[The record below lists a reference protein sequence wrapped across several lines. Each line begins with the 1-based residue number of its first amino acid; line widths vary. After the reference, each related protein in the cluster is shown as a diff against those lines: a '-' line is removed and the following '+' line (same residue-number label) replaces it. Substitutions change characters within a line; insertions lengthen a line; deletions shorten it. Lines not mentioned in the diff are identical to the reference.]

1 MVGGATGQIL
11 PCADSLSWQELHRYF
26 PKSQNCAKYTE
37 KACCANGSQAAEQGR
52 MLRKIYGGTARSDQ
66 KSLCSNCRFATI
78 VRGQTLDEEVVH
90 CQSVT
95 TRGMRVTFKVTS
107 CTSHS
112 DMDQPTYMQLLDDAW
127 ILKPA
132 SKKRPAGFVKHSE
145 LKADE
150 IEVIMKE
157 LRESWHE

>member
-1 MVGGATGQIL
+1 MRLPSSGSSPAFHFLMLMKIHGGSTRN
-11 PCADSLSWQELHRYF
+11 DH
-26 PKSQNCAKYTE
+26 
-37 KACCANGSQAAEQGR
+37 
-52 MLRKIYGGTARSDQ
+52 
-66 KSLCSNCRFATI
+66 KSLCCNCRFATI

-95 TRGMRVTFKVTS
+95 TRGMRVTFKVTA

-112 DMDQPTYMQLLDDAW
+112 DINQPTYMQLLDDAW

-145 LKADE
+145 LKAE
-150 IEVIMKE
+150 EMEVIMKE
-157 LRESWHE
+157 LREAGHE

>member
-1 MVGGATGQIL
+1 
-11 PCADSLSWQELHRYF
+11 
-26 PKSQNCAKYTE
+26 
-37 KACCANGSQAAEQGR
+37 
-52 MLRKIYGGTARSDQ
+52 MLRKIYGGTARNDQ

-95 TRGMRVTFKVTS
+95 TRGMRVIFKVTS

-112 DMDQPTYMQLLDDAW
+112 DMNQPTYIQLLEDAW
-127 ILKPA
+127 ILKPG

-145 LKADE
+145 LKAE
-150 IEVIMKE
+150 EMQLIMKE
-157 LRESWHE
+157 LRESAGE

>member
-1 MVGGATGQIL
+1 
-11 PCADSLSWQELHRYF
+11 
-26 PKSQNCAKYTE
+26 
-37 KACCANGSQAAEQGR
+37 

-78 VRGQTLDEEVVH
+78 VRGQTLDQEVVH

-95 TRGMRVTFKVTS
+95 TRGMRVTFKVTA

-112 DMDQPTYMQLLDDAW
+112 DMDQPTYIQLLEDAW

-132 SKKRPAGFVKHSE
+132 SKKRPAGFVKNSE
-145 LKADE
+145 LKAE
-150 IEVIMKE
+150 EMEVIMKE
-157 LRESWHE
+157 LREAAHE

>member
-1 MVGGATGQIL
+1 
-11 PCADSLSWQELHRYF
+11 
-26 PKSQNCAKYTE
+26 
-37 KACCANGSQAAEQGR
+37 
-52 MLRKIYGGTARSDQ
+52 MLRKIYGGTALNGE
-66 KSLCSNCRFATI
+66 KSLCSSCRFATI
-78 VRGQTLDEEVVH
+78 VRGRTLDEEVVH

-112 DMDQPTYMQLLDDAW
+112 DMNEPTYMELLEDAW

-145 LKADE
+145 LKSE
-150 IEVIMKE
+150 EMELVMRE
-157 LRESWHE
+157 LRESGHEP

>member
-1 MVGGATGQIL
+1 M
-11 PCADSLSWQELHRYF
+11 
-26 PKSQNCAKYTE
+26 
-37 KACCANGSQAAEQGR
+37 R
-52 MLRKIYGGTARSDQ
+52 MKIHAGTPLNSE

-78 VRGQTLDEEVVH
+78 IRGRSLDEEVVH
-90 CQSVT
+90 CQSIT

-112 DMDQPTYMQLLDDAW
+112 DIDQPTYMQLLEDAW

-145 LKADE
+145 LKAEEMQAIMEE
-150 IEVIMKE
+150 IRDSGWEP
-157 LRESWHE
+157 

>member
-1 MVGGATGQIL
+1 
-11 PCADSLSWQELHRYF
+11 
-26 PKSQNCAKYTE
+26 
-37 KACCANGSQAAEQGR
+37 
-52 MLRKIYGGTARSDQ
+52 MLRKIYGGTARNDQ

-112 DMDQPTYMQLLDDAW
+112 DMDQPTYMQLLEDAW

-132 SKKRPAGFVKHSE
+132 SKSRPAGFVKHSE
-145 LKADE
+145 LESRGDGAHHEGVAGIRRGLRVMSGPDHGPAKAG
-150 IEVIMKE
+150 
-157 LRESWHE
+157 H

>member
-1 MVGGATGQIL
+1 MLMKIHGGSTRNDL
-11 PCADSLSWQELHRYF
+11 
-26 PKSQNCAKYTE
+26 
-37 KACCANGSQAAEQGR
+37 
-52 MLRKIYGGTARSDQ
+52 

-78 VRGQTLDEEVVH
+78 VRGQTLDQEVVH

-95 TRGMRVTFKVTS
+95 TRGMRVTFKVTA

-112 DMDQPTYMQLLDDAW
+112 DLNQPTYMQLLEDAW

-145 LKADE
+145 LKAE
-150 IEVIMKE
+150 EMEVIMKE
-157 LRESWHE
+157 LRESAHE

>member
-1 MVGGATGQIL
+1 VSGRKPAFH
-11 PCADSLSWQELHRYF
+11 S
-26 PKSQNCAKYTE
+26 
-37 KACCANGSQAAEQGR
+37 R
-52 MLRKIYGGTARSDQ
+52 MLMKIHGGSTRNDH
-66 KSLCSNCRFATI
+66 KSLCVNCRFATI

-95 TRGMRVTFKVTS
+95 TRGMRVTFKVTA

-112 DMDQPTYMQLLDDAW
+112 DINQPTYMQLLEDAW

-145 LKADE
+145 LKAE
-150 IEVIMKE
+150 EMEVIMKE
-157 LRESWHE
+157 LREAGHE

>member
-1 MVGGATGQIL
+1 VAAYEDRRNCTEDFRRGA
-11 PCADSLSWQELHRYF
+11 ELRGNTR
-26 PKSQNCAKYTE
+26 KKRGRLDGN
-37 KACCANGSQAAEQGR
+37 QAAPRNG
-52 MLRKIYGGTARSDQ
+52 MLRKIYGGTARNDQ

-112 DMDQPTYMQLLDDAW
+112 DMDQPTYMQLLEDAW
-127 ILKPA
+127 ILKPG
-132 SKKRPAGFVKHSE
+132 SKKRPPGFVKHSE
-145 LKADE
+145 LKAE
-150 IEVIMKE
+150 EMELIMKE
-157 LRESWHE
+157 LREAGGD